1 MKLLWQYLKT
11 YRPLLL
17 GTLAL
22 ATINQVFSL
31 LDPQIFRLIIDR
43 YATKVG
49 ELPGDVFLRGII
61 MLLLASVGVAFV
73 SRVAKNFQ
81 DYYVNAI
88 TQRVGARLYA
98 HGVSHAF
105 SLPYSVFEDQR
116 SGELLRK
123 LQKARDD
130 SQRLIISA
138 VNILFLSLVGM
149 LFVIVYALWVHWLV
163 GLIYL
168 LIIPAL
174 GAATYAISRKIKIVQ
189 RTIVAQTAELAGSTT
204 ETLRNVELVKALGL
218 EAQEVT
224 RLNVVNDRILEL
236 ELQKVRLIRKLNF
249 LQGTLINALRSALM
263 LLMLWLVF
271 AASISL
277 GEFFSL
283 LFYSFAIFAPLS
295 EFGNVA
301 SQYQEAEG
309 SLEAY
314 EEILRQEAEPKPAVP
329 AVITSIVPVRFE
341 RVSFGYGEATPLAL
355 DGVDFSINAGSTVAF
370 VGPSGSGK
378 TTIVKLLVGLYR
390 PTSGFVRFDGADVTT
405 IDLEFLRARVG
416 LVAQETQ
423 LFAGTIRENL
433 QFVRPQATD
442 AECIEALRAA
452 SGLSIIERA
461 SSNPPPLEGG
471 VGGGGRGL
479 DTKIGEGGIK
489 LSGGERQRLAIARAL
504 VRRPE
509 LLIFDEAT
517 SSLDSLT
524 EKAIT
529 ETIRG
534 IAHAQPSLV
543 TVLVAHRLST
553 VMHADRIY
561 VLEKGRMVEQ
571 GTHQELLALGGLYA
585 ALWRQQTAE
594 RQ

>member
-1 MKLLWQYLKT
+1 MALLWRYLKT
-11 YRPLLL
+11 YRKLLF

-22 ATINQVFSL
+22 ATVNQVFSL

-43 YATKVG
+43 YATHVAD
-49 ELPGDVFLRGII
+49 LPHDVFLRGIGA
-61 MLLLASVGVAFV
+61 LLLASVGVAFV

-105 SLPYSVFEDQR
+105 SLPYGVFEDQR

-130 SQRLIISA
+130 AQRLITSA
-138 VNILFLSLVGM
+138 INILFLSIIGM
-149 LFVIVYALWVHWLV
+149 LFVIVYAFWVHWLV
-163 GLIYL
+163 GAIYL
-168 LIIPAL
+168 SMIPTL

-189 RTIVAQTAELAGSTT
+189 RTIVAQTVELAGSTT

-249 LQGTLINALRSALM
+249 FQGTLINALRSSLM

-271 AASISL
+271 SHLMTL

-283 LFYSFAIFAPLS
+283 LFYSFAIFSPLS

-314 EEILRQEAEPKPAVP
+314 EEILKQQPEPKPAVP
-329 AVITSIVPVRFE
+329 VAIASIAPVRFE
-341 RVSFGYGEATPLAL
+341 RVSFRYGTDAPLAL
-355 DGVDFSINAGSTVAF
+355 DGADFTIGAGSTVAF
-370 VGPSGSGK
+370 AGPSGSGK

-390 PTSGFVRFDGADVTT
+390 STSGRVRFGGEDITKV
-405 IDLEFLRARVG
+405 DLEYLRAHIG

-433 QFVRPQATD
+433 LFVQPQATD
-442 AECIEALRAA
+442 PECLEALRAA
-452 SGLSIIERA
+452 SALAVIER
-461 SSNPPPLEGG
+461 GG
-471 VGGGGRGL
+471 KGL

-504 VRRPE
+504 VRKPDM
-509 LLIFDEAT
+509 LIFDEAT
-517 SSLDSLT
+517 SSLDSIT

-529 ETIRG
+529 ETIRNISHIRPG
-534 IAHAQPSLV
+534 LM

-553 VMHADRIY
+553 ILHADRIY
-561 VLEKGRMVEQ
+561 VLEKGRIVEQ
-571 GTHQELLALGGLYA
+571 GTHHELLAFGGLYA
-585 ALWRQQTAE
+585 ALWREQTAE
-594 RQ
+594 RM